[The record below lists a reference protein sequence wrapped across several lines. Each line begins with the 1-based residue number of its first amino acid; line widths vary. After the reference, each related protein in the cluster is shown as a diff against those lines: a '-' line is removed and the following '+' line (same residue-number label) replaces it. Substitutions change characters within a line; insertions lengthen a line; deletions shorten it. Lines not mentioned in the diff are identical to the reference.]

1 MIEVSM
7 YNTDLPAREE
17 LPSSC
22 ELIRS
27 TLIAAVVAVALLVTT
42 ILPAEYGIDPSGI
55 GRLLGLTKM
64 GEIKSSLAKEA
75 SQSDETTAMP
85 GSKAQAEVIESSVK
99 SPSTE
104 VPTSLSS
111 NKSEPSVVAS
121 GLSHQR
127 RFTLKPGSATEI
139 KLRMKKG
146 ASVSFEWS
154 TKGGDVNFDTHGDSS
169 EIGYY
174 GYGKGRQVA
183 GDNGELVA
191 AFDGNHGWFWRNR
204 SENDV
209 TITLRTKGNYLSI
222 DRKI

>member
-1 MIEVSM
+1 M
-7 YNTDLPAREE
+7 YNTDLPSREE
-17 LPSSC
+17 LPTRS

-27 TLIAAVVAVALLVTT
+27 TLIAAVVALALLGTI
-42 ILPAEYGIDPSGI
+42 ILPAEYGVDPSGV

-64 GEIKSSLAKEA
+64 GEIKTLLAKEA
-75 SQSDETTAMP
+75 SQTVETTDTP
-85 GSKAQAEVIESSVK
+85 SSKAQAEFVGSSIK
-99 SPSTE
+99 LPSTE
-104 VPTSLSS
+104 AQASLSS
-111 NKSEPSVVAS
+111 NKLEPLPVAS
-121 GLSHQR
+121 NLSHQR
-127 RFTLKPGSATEI
+127 SFILKPGGATEI
-139 KLRMKKG
+139 KLRMNKG

-169 EIGYY
+169 KIDYF

-183 GDNGELVA
+183 GDEGELVA

-209 TITLRTKGNYLSI
+209 TITLSTKGNYLSI

>member
-1 MIEVSM
+1 M

-17 LPSSC
+17 LPSSSK
-22 ELIRS
+22 LIRS
-27 TLIAAVVAVALLVTT
+27 TLIAAIVALTLLVTI
-42 ILPAEYGIDPSGI
+42 ILPAEYGTDPIGV
-55 GRLLGLTKM
+55 GRLLGLTQM
-64 GEIKSSLAKEA
+64 GEIKMSLAKEA
-75 SQSDETTAMP
+75 SRPDETTAIP
-85 GSKAQAEVIESSVK
+85 SSKVQAEVIGSSVK
-99 SPSTE
+99 PLSSE
-104 VPTSLSS
+104 IQASLSP
-111 NKSEPSVVAS
+111 NKSEPSLAPS

-127 RFTLKPGSATEI
+127 IFTLKSGDATEI

-146 ASVSFEWS
+146 ASVSFEWT
-154 TKGGDVNFDTHGDSS
+154 TKGGNVNFDTHGDSS
-169 EIGYY
+169 EIDYH

-204 SENDV
+204 SGNDV